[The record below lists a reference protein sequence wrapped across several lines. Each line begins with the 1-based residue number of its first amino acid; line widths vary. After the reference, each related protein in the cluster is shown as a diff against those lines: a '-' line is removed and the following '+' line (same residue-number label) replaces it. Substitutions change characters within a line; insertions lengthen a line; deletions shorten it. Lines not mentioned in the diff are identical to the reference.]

1 MMLMRRRTFFRVA
14 TALATFGITGC
25 TAPEGVPADRL
36 ARLARGINMSHW
48 FAQAPFSR
56 ATLQSR
62 HAADEFRTLR
72 RVGLSHV
79 RLPLD
84 PYVLFSER
92 NPARLDP
99 DRLPLLDAALD
110 MILRADLAVIVE
122 LHPEDRFVDRLAT
135 DDTFVAAVTQF
146 WRALA
151 KHLSAR
157 DPGMIFLEALNEAH
171 FDDPPRWEAVLRRLL
186 AAMREGAPRHT
197 LIASG
202 DGWASIDG
210 LVQLTPVADRNV
222 VYNFHFYEP
231 FEFTH
236 QGATWGYEMWRH
248 YRGVPYPVDAARIS
262 TALALIDNPRA
273 REEIRFYGQSGW
285 GAARIEQRLDQA
297 AAWGAQ
303 HNVPLTCNEFGVYRL
318 ITNPADRIVWLT
330 DVRTA
335 LERRRI
341 GWAMWDYAGG
351 FSLTRDGMNDRAL
364 DDATLQALGLQATG
378 SVSLPGA

>member
-1 MMLMRRRTFFRVA
+1 MRRRTFLRIA
-14 TALATFGITGC
+14 TGMAASGIIGC
-25 TAPEGVPADRL
+25 TASGGVSADRL
-36 ARLARGINMSHW
+36 TCLARGVNMSHW

-56 ATLQSR
+56 AVLQSR
-62 HAADEFRTLR
+62 HTAAEFRALR

-84 PYVLFSER
+84 PYLLFSER
-92 NPARLDP
+92 DPERLVP
-99 DRLPLLDAALD
+99 DRLVLLDAALD
-110 MILRADLAVIVE
+110 MILQAGLAVIVD
-122 LHPEDRFVDRLAT
+122 LHPEERFVDRLAS
-135 DDTFVAAVTQF
+135 DDVFVEAVAHF

-157 DPGMIFLEALNEAH
+157 DPGMLFLEALNEAH
-171 FDDPPRWEAVLRRLL
+171 FDDPPRWEAVLHRLL

-197 LIASG
+197 LIAGG
-202 DGWASIDG
+202 DYWASLDG

-262 TALALIDNPRA
+262 AALALIDNPRA
-273 REEIRFYGQSGW
+273 REEFRFYGQSGW
-285 GAARIEQRLDQA
+285 GATRIEQRLDQA

-318 ITNPADRIVWLT
+318 ITDPVDRIAWLT

-351 FSLTRDGMNDRAL
+351 FSLTRDGMNDRTL
-364 DDATLQALGLQATG
+364 D
-378 SVSLPGA
+378 

>member
-1 MMLMRRRTFFRVA
+1 MNRRQFLQVA
-14 TALATFGITGC
+14 AAAAASLSIAGC
-25 TAPEGVPADRL
+25 TAPGGVPADRL
-36 ARLARGINMSHW
+36 ARLARGVNVSHW

-56 ATLQSR
+56 VTLQSR
-62 HAADEFRTLR
+62 HTANEFHMLR
-72 RVGLSHV
+72 RVGLTHV
-79 RLPLD
+79 RFPLD

-92 NPARLDP
+92 HPARLDP

-110 MILRADLAVIVE
+110 MILQADLAVIVE
-122 LHPEDRFVDRLAT
+122 LHPEDRFVDRLAA
-135 DDTFVAAVTQF
+135 DDGFVDAVVQF

-151 KHLSAR
+151 AHLSQR
-157 DPGMIFLEALNEAH
+157 DPGMLFLEALNEAH
-171 FDDPPRWEAVLRRLL
+171 FDNPPRWETVLRRFL

-248 YRGVPYPVDAARIS
+248 YRGVPYPVDADRIAA
-262 TALALIDNPRA
+262 ALAMIDNPRA
-273 REEIRFYGQSGW
+273 RDEIRFYGQSSW
-285 GAARIEQRLDQA
+285 GPTRIGQRLDQA
-297 AAWGAQ
+297 AAWGAL

-318 ITNPADRIVWLT
+318 ISAPADRIAWLT

-335 LERRRI
+335 LEQRRI

-351 FSLTRDGMNDRAL
+351 FSLTRDGMNDRSL
-364 DDATLQALGLQATG
+364 DDATLRALGLQA
-378 SVSLPGA
+378 P

>member
-1 MMLMRRRTFFRVA
+1 MNRRTFLQIATTAASLSVA
-14 TALATFGITGC
+14 GC
-25 TAPEGVPADRL
+25 TTPAGIPADRL

-56 ATLQSR
+56 AMIQSR
-62 HAADEFRTLR
+62 HTADEFRALR
-72 RVGLSHV
+72 RVGLTHV
-79 RLPLD
+79 RFPLD

-92 NPARLDP
+92 EPARLDS
-99 DRLPLLDAALD
+99 DRLPLFDAALD
-110 MILRADLAVIVE
+110 MILEADLAVIVE
-122 LHPEDRFVDRLAT
+122 LHPEDRFVNRLAT
-135 DDTFVAAVTQF
+135 DDEFVDAVVRF
-146 WRALA
+146 WRSLA
-151 KHLSAR
+151 AHLSAR
-157 DPGMIFLEALNEAH
+157 DPGMLFLEALNEAH
-171 FDDPPRWEAVLRRLL
+171 FDNPLRWEAVLRRFL

-248 YRGVPYPVDAARIS
+248 YRGVPYPVDAERIAA
-262 TALALIDNPRA
+262 ALAMIDNPRA
-273 REEIRFYGQSGW
+273 QEEIRFYGQSGW
-285 GAARIEQRLDQA
+285 GATRIGQRLDQA

-303 HNVPLTCNEFGVYRL
+303 HNVPLICNEFGVYRL
-318 ITNPADRIVWLT
+318 ITTPADRLAWLT

-335 LERRRI
+335 LEARRI

-351 FSLTRDGMNDRAL
+351 FSLTRDGTNDRSL
-364 DDATLQALGLQATG
+364 DEATLQALGLQA
-378 SVSLPGA
+378 P

>member
-1 MMLMRRRTFFRVA
+1 MNRRTFIQFAA
-14 TALATFGITGC
+14 TAASLSVAGC
-25 TAPEGVPADRL
+25 SIPGGVPANRL
-36 ARLARGINMSHW
+36 ARLARGVNMSHW

-56 ATLQSR
+56 TTLQSR

-72 RVGLSHV
+72 RVGLTHV
-79 RLPLD
+79 RFPLD

-110 MILRADLAVIVE
+110 MILQADLAVIVE

-135 DDTFVAAVTQF
+135 DDGFVDAVVQF

-151 KHLSAR
+151 MHLSAR
-157 DPGMIFLEALNEAH
+157 DPEWVFLEALNEAH
-171 FDDPPRWEAVLRRLL
+171 FDNPPRWEAVLRRFL
-186 AAMREGAPRHT
+186 AAMRDGAPRHT

-210 LVQLTPVADRNV
+210 LVQLTLVADRNV

-248 YRGVPYPVDAARIS
+248 YRGVPYPVDAERI
-262 TALALIDNPRA
+262 A
-273 REEIRFYGQSGW
+273 
-285 GAARIEQRLDQA
+285 AARGRGKRFVSMGRAAGARRASACASIRQRR
-297 AAWGAQ
+297 G
-303 HNVPLTCNEFGVYRL
+303 
-318 ITNPADRIVWLT
+318 
-330 DVRTA
+330 
-335 LERRRI
+335 ERSTMCR
-341 GWAMWDYAGG
+341 
-351 FSLTRDGMNDRAL
+351 
-364 DDATLQALGLQATG
+364 
-378 SVSLPGA
+378 

>member
-1 MMLMRRRTFFRVA
+1 MNRREFLQVA
-14 TALATFGITGC
+14 AAAAASLSIAGC
-25 TAPEGVPADRL
+25 TAPGGVPADRL
-36 ARLARGINMSHW
+36 ARLARGVNMSHW

-62 HAADEFRTLR
+62 HTADEFHALR
-72 RVGLSHV
+72 RVGLTHV
-79 RLPLD
+79 RFPLD

-92 NPARLDP
+92 DPARLDP

-110 MILRADLAVIVE
+110 MILQADLAVIVE
-122 LHPEDRFVDRLAT
+122 LHPEDRFVDRLAV
-135 DDTFVAAVTQF
+135 DDGFVDAVVQF

-151 KHLSAR
+151 AHLGKR
-157 DPGMIFLEALNEAH
+157 DPGMLFLEALNEAH
-171 FDDPPRWEAVLRRLL
+171 FDNPPRWEAVLRRFL

-248 YRGVPYPVDAARIS
+248 YRGVPYPVDGDRIAA
-262 TALALIDNPRA
+262 ALAMIDNPRA
-273 REEIRFYGQSGW
+273 RDEIRFYGLSGW
-285 GAARIEQRLDQA
+285 GAARIGQRLDQA
-297 AAWGAQ
+297 AAWGAL

-318 ITNPADRIVWLT
+318 ISAPADRLAWLT

-335 LERRRI
+335 LEQRRI

-351 FSLTRDGMNDRAL
+351 FSLTRDGMNDRSL
-364 DDATLQALGLQATG
+364 DDATLRALGLQA
-378 SVSLPGA
+378 P